1 MENME
6 NMENKENDNLENF
19 KIEDDVLEDVS
30 GGTSRSRDIYF
41 CYYCAKRHAL
51 MRQYPWRIRPA
62 GYKKWYNDAYR
73 YDCEFN
79 GPFYALSNVNGHIF
93 YFDAHLK
100 RLN

>member
-30 GGTSRSRDIYF
+30 GGTSRRRDIYY
-41 CYYCAKRHAL
+41 CYYCHTRHAL

-62 GYKKWYNDAYR
+62 GYKKMVDACR
-73 YDCEFN
+73 YDCEKN
-79 GPFYALSNVNGHIF
+79 GPFFTIETEGGRTE
-93 YFDAHLK
+93 YFNAHLM
-100 RLN
+100 RLH